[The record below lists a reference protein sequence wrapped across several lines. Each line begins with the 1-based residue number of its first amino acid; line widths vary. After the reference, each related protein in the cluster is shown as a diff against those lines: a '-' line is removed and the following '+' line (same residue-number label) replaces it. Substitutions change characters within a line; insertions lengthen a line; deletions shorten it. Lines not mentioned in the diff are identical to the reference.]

1 MGAETEQK
9 RQQTPIKS
17 LPKGVITT
25 LIYMGKKRN
34 ALFINPSTFEQTK
47 IKKSHDGNRDA
58 PLSFPNAV
66 QTLKIPKI

>member
-1 MGAETEQK
+1 
-9 RQQTPIKS
+9 
-17 LPKGVITT
+17 
-25 LIYMGKKRN
+25 MGKKRN

-47 IKKSHDGNRDA
+47 IKKSHDGNQGA